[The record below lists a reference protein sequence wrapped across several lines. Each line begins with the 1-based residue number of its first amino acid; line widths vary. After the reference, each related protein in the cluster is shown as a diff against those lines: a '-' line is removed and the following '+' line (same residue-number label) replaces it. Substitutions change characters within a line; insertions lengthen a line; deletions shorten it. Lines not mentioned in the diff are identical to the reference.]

1 MDALSIIRGYG
12 CSDSEDEDFRG
23 FDGISDYFPGAQFWA
38 KEEQVAGRGF
48 RSYGDGRSTVEQD
61 AGPTF
66 RNHERSAAEQAAGP
80 SFRSYEGSAVG
91 QVAGSSHDSS
101 VVEQKQIKKFD
112 SAKKRRSKHFVIPDD
127 CECNKNCKQLLSR
140 DDRNR
145 INEYFW
151 KLDIEGQHEFI
162 QQYASLADV
171 KNRRSKRDVTDEL
184 VKKRSFVCTLPT
196 ASDTPIVV
204 CRTFFLNTI
213 GYGKDCGNI
222 IYRSIHGCDE
232 DGAPEPKRG
241 KYTRK
246 TDSRDSVKDHIEG
259 FGPTI
264 SHYRRE
270 HAPNRLY
277 LPSDLTQK
285 SMYDDYQQTHTSK
298 VSYSLYSRV
307 VNEMKISFVKL
318 GHEECEACV
327 SAEEHQKISGHQ
339 FDEAGPTCSMCADQI
354 IHLRYAKEAR
364 AEYTSDGETVIADQ
378 LVLAVDLQKVI
389 QLPRLDGL
397 KTVVFSQRLLAFNE
411 TFAPVKAYAK
421 SFPVVA
427 CVWSEEISGR
437 GKCEL
442 LSCFYR
448 VIRYYRNLKKLTL
461 WLHICSSQNNNL
473 DLIEYIALLINQPEV
488 QLQRIELKYFEPGHT
503 FMAADSVHAG
513 VEKQMKQKRVVTF
526 EDFKLAVSK
535 AQKNV
540 EVLDMKAT
548 DFFQP
553 KIAVTQ
559 YALNQC
565 HPRPYVENIRKV
577 VFSKG
582 RFDVGYGDTVHCKQL
597 SYCHLLSKKQRK
609 LVEAADFDLMKTM
622 SWQESPRGIDPERKK
637 TLVATLNAVVPEEKR
652 AFFESLPTKKASD

>member
-1 MDALSIIRGYG
+1 MDALSIIRGLPAEVFG
-12 CSDSEDEDFRG
+12 ATETDARQWSRISAGPSFPSFRSYESSVVG
-23 FDGISDYFPGAQFWA
+23 QVAGSSFRSYEGSVV
-38 KEEQVAGRGF
+38 EQVAGPSS
-48 RSYGDGRSTVEQD
+48 RSYDSSAAEQF
-61 AGPTF
+61 AGLSF
-66 RNHERSAAEQAAGP
+66 RNHERSAVEDLI
-80 SFRSYEGSAVG
+80 SDDDDDDL
-91 QVAGSSHDSS
+91 SSIPGKRTK
-101 VVEQKQIKKFD
+101 KQIKKFD

-127 CECNKNCKQLLSR
+127 CECNRNCKQLLSR

-222 IYRSIHGCDE
+222 IYRSIHGCGE
-232 DGAPEPKRG
+232 DGAPEPKRE

-246 TDSRDSVKDHIEG
+246 SDSRDSVKDHIEG

-277 LPSDLTQK
+277 LPSDLRQK

-354 IHLRYAKEAR
+354 IHLR
-364 AEYTSDGETVIADQ
+364 
-378 LVLAVDLQKVI
+378 
-389 QLPRLDGL
+389 
-397 KTVVFSQRLLAFNE
+397 
-411 TFAPVKAYAK
+411 
-421 SFPVVA
+421 
-427 CVWSEEISGR
+427 
-437 GKCEL
+437 
-442 LSCFYR
+442 
-448 VIRYYRNLKKLTL
+448 
-461 WLHICSSQNNNL
+461 
-473 DLIEYIALLINQPEV
+473 
-488 QLQRIELKYFEPGHT
+488 
-503 FMAADSVHAG
+503 
-513 VEKQMKQKRVVTF
+513 
-526 EDFKLAVSK
+526 
-535 AQKNV
+535 
-540 EVLDMKAT
+540 
-548 DFFQP
+548 
-553 KIAVTQ
+553 
-559 YALNQC
+559 
-565 HPRPYVENIRKV
+565 
-577 VFSKG
+577 KG

-637 TLVATLNAVVPEEKR
+637 ALVATLNAVVPEEKR

>member
-12 CSDSEDEDFRG
+12 CSYSEDEDFRG

-66 RNHERSAAEQAAGP
+66 RNHERSAVELVAGP
-80 SFRSYEGSAVG
+80 SFRSYEGSAVE
-91 QVAGSSHDSS
+91 QVAGPSFRNHERSAVEDLISDDDDDDLSSIPGKRTK
-101 VVEQKQIKKFD
+101 KQIKKFD

-213 GYGKDCGNI
+213 GYSKDCGNI

-241 KYTRK
+241 KCTRK

-270 HAPNRLY
+270 
-277 LPSDLTQK
+277 PSDLTQK

-298 VSYSLYSRV
+298 V
-307 VNEMKISFVKL
+307 
-318 GHEECEACV
+318 
-327 SAEEHQKISGHQ
+327 
-339 FDEAGPTCSMCADQI
+339 
-354 IHLRYAKEAR
+354 
-364 AEYTSDGETVIADQ
+364 
-378 LVLAVDLQKVI
+378 I

-397 KTVVFSQRLLAFNE
+397 KTVVFSQRSLAFNE

-461 WLHICSSQNNNL
+461 WLDNCSSQNKNW